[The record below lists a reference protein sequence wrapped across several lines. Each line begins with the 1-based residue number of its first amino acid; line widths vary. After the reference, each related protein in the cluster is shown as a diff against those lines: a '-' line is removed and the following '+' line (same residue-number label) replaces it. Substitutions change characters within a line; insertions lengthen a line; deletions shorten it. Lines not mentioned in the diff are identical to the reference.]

1 MKLYV
6 ANSTRQSIKHWFRVP
21 GQIVPRRVMIPSGQQ
36 VEIPGVRA
44 QEEIDAV
51 IQNLQQFGARSA
63 TELSNR
69 KIENFPGLI
78 YSIDKPVSVENY
90 EIGAEAV
97 NVAVDKRA
105 ADEAVK
111 SAKAF
116 DAVQVDKR
124 TKRRLPKQTEV
135 TVTQDLPRGQ
145 KPSGSDIHMK
155 VTVGE

>member
-1 MKLYV
+1 M
-6 ANSTRQSIKHWFRVP
+6 
-21 GQIVPRRVMIPSGQQ
+21 
-36 VEIPGVRA
+36 
-44 QEEIDAV
+44 
-51 IQNLQQFGARSA
+51 
-63 TELSNR
+63 
-69 KIENFPGLI
+69 
-78 YSIDKPVSVENY
+78 
-90 EIGAEAV
+90 